1 MSRLIEVLRK
11 IGLFVKGAMSSV
23 AHARANENKLE
34 TVGPTFLSSV
44 GDFEGCF
51 HLFKSQPSF
60 DSWQSFILRIILW

>member
-34 TVGPTFLSSV
+34 KVGPTFLSSV
-44 GDFEGCF
+44 GDFGR
-51 HLFKSQPSF
+51 LFSF
-60 DSWQSFILRIILW
+60 V